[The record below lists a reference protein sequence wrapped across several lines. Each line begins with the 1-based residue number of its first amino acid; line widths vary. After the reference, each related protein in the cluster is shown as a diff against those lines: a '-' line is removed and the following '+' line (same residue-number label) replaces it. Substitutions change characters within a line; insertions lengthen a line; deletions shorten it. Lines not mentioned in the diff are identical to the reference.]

1 MHKKIR
7 LLFIPIV
14 FSNMLLPLIGL
25 FNVYILGNVSNHN
38 CIASFGVGISVVN
51 FIVNV
56 THFLK
61 MTTTGLVAQA
71 FGQKDYKKCAVIFNN
86 ALMLGVFIGIFIISL
101 LPLIKYITFKLFH
114 GDTKITK
121 DAFRFIIVRI
131 YAIPFYLITNIIGA
145 FFVSIQRPK
154 LSLYMIIAYS
164 GFYVVLSCLFLFC
177 SHLTLYRLGQSELMA
192 QILVSTIALWSYYHY
207 FIKKYSLKM
216 FVSTNEIG
224 QYLKVNADIFIR
236 SLLLISSL
244 TLFTVVSSK
253 LGALVLAIN
262 TIVLSI
268 QAITSNI
275 IDALANAIESLVGQ
289 FYNNNKHNMRL
300 VIKTSFVWMT
310 IISLLLTL
318 VYCLF
323 GQSLIEIL
331 SNSISIQQSTLS
343 IWPEFLFLT
352 LVSCVSYWVD
362 GLFIGMMKTR
372 VLMIAMVLSAC
383 TFFML
388 NFLFPAES
396 NNTLLFYLIVFFCLR
411 SSPLLYL
418 ITVRLAKSKR
428 FLGSLL
434 FE

>member
-1 MHKKIR
+1 
-7 LLFIPIV
+7 
-14 FSNMLLPLIGL
+14 
-25 FNVYILGNVSNHN
+25 
-38 CIASFGVGISVVN
+38 
-51 FIVNV
+51 
-56 THFLK
+56 
-61 MTTTGLVAQA
+61 
-71 FGQKDYKKCAVIFNN
+71 
-86 ALMLGVFIGIFIISL
+86 
-101 LPLIKYITFKLFH
+101 
-114 GDTKITK
+114 
-121 DAFRFIIVRI
+121 
-131 YAIPFYLITNIIGA
+131 
-145 FFVSIQRPK
+145 
-154 LSLYMIIAYS
+154 
-164 GFYVVLSCLFLFC
+164 
-177 SHLTLYRLGQSELMA
+177 
-192 QILVSTIALWSYYHY
+192 
-207 FIKKYSLKM
+207 M

-372 VLMIAMVLSAC
+372 VLMIAMALSASV
-383 TFFML
+383 FFIL

-428 FLGSLL
+428 FFCFLAIS
-434 FE
+434 